1 MTRHGLGFF
10 TRVLDRTD
18 PATRYRYAL
27 EQVQRAEQAGFD
39 SAWVAQHHFHEMEG
53 GLPAPL
59 VFLSHVA
66 ARTTRIRLGTAIITL
81 PMEEP
86 VRVAEDAVV
95 LDILSSGRLELGFGS
110 GGTPTSFLPF
120 RTTFDERRVVY
131 AEHLAVIDAAL
142 RARVLR
148 DTDDHIYPAAGTLA
162 TRVWEATFSSA
173 GGAAAGAR
181 GNGLL
186 LSRMQPPSPDTTGM
200 TFDEIQNR
208 IIDAYLA
215 ALPDDTSP
223 RIVASRT
230 AFVADTTTEARRR
243 AAEGLPSLRPML
255 ARIGSAAA
263 DGDLDALITATNTH
277 LGTPDEV
284 VESLRRDTAAARATD
299 VTFQVH
305 SVDPPHEHIL
315 RHIDLL
321 AREVAPTL
329 GWGRH
334 LHRSPPVTGT
344 ARDDGA
350 GRATVTQGAPADRHR
365 ARWQP
370 GRRHGG
376 V

>member
-10 TRVLDRTD
+10 TRLLDRAD
-18 PATRYRYAL
+18 PATRYEYAV

-66 ARTTRIRLGTAIITL
+66 ARTSRIRLGTGIITL

-95 LDILSSGRLELGFGS
+95 LDILSGGRLELGFGS

-120 RTTFDERRVVY
+120 RTTFRERRKVY
-131 AEHLAVIDAAL
+131 NEHLSVIDAAL
-142 RARVLR
+142 RDRALR
-148 DTDDHIYPAAGTLA
+148 DTEDRIYPPAGSLA
-162 TRVWEATFSSA
+162 RRVWEATFSFD

-186 LSRMQPPSPDTTGM
+186 LSRLQPPGPDTAGM
-200 TFDEIQNR
+200 TFDEIQNA

-215 ALPDDTSP
+215 ALPPGVPP
-223 RIVASRT
+223 RILASRT
-230 AFVADTTTEARRR
+230 AFVTDTTAEARRW

-255 ARIGSAAA
+255 ARNGSTAA
-263 DGDLDALITATNTH
+263 DGDLDALIAATNTH

-284 VESLRRDTAAARATD
+284 VASLSRDTAAARATD

-305 SVDPPHEHIL
+305 SVDPPHERIL
-315 RHIDLL
+315 HHIDLL
-321 AREVAPTL
+321 AREVAPAL

-334 LHRSPPVTGT
+334 LHGSSPS
-344 ARDDGA
+344 
-350 GRATVTQGAPADRHR
+350 TVTAPDSG
-365 ARWQP
+365 P
-370 GRRHGG
+370 MEP
-376 V
+376 